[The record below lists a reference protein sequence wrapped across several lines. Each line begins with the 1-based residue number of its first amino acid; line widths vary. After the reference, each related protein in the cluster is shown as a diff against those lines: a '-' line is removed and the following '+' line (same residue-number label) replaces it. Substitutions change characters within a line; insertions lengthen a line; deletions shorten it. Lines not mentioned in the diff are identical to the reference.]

1 MNVFESAPSAGPPL
15 TGSVLRI
22 TLVCFAVSMIDGFD
36 TLMLSFVAPLLAK
49 SLQIDHASLG
59 RVFGA
64 GFVGTVLGS
73 LIVGPLADRFG
84 RRPMLLLALAVT
96 GVFTLACAYATSAET
111 LALLRFI
118 GGLGMGGAIPPVAA
132 ITAESSSPQR
142 RSSLVILMFIGF
154 PLGAVVGGAITAA
167 LMTRFGWPL
176 VFVMGGVSALAALV
190 PVLLVIPRQSA
201 VRAGLSVASRR
212 DAGGGDD
219 DGDGVGVAAETAA
232 APPAGLAGKLFGH
245 LFADGR
251 LAATLAL
258 WFGVLSSMILS
269 GFLVSFMPTI
279 LNLNGVPPAR
289 AALGAVVLNIGA
301 IVGALVISMLVG
313 KRGPFVPVTI
323 AFLCGGVLT
332 CALGQIIGAGN
343 LAFAMLFAVGA
354 CLVGGQ
360 LTFPAIASRL
370 FPADVRAAG
379 IGWAMAIGRTGSIIG
394 PLVGGM
400 LLARHLP
407 FNTLFMTAA
416 LLAAGGALGIGLANL
431 WRPRDDGEPA
441 VAGAS
446 FSITGSELGEL
457 GNGKH

>member
-1 MNVFESAPSAGPPL
+1 MHAFEPEPSAGPPL
-15 TGSVLRI
+15 AGKVWRI

-36 TLMLSFVAPLLAK
+36 TLMLSFVAPLLAT
-49 SLQIDHASLG
+49 SLQIDHATLG

-84 RRPMLLLALAVT
+84 RRPMLLLALVVT
-96 GVFTLACAYATSAET
+96 GTFTLACAFATSAT
-111 LALLRFI
+111 MLATLRFL

-176 VFVMGGVSALAALV
+176 VFVMGGASALAALV
-190 PVLLVIPRQSA
+190 PVLLVIPGHTATPSA
-201 VRAGLSVASRR
+201 QRRRAPR
-212 DAGGGDD
+212 
-219 DGDGVGVAAETAA
+219 
-232 APPAGLAGKLFGH
+232 KIFGN
-245 LFADGR
+245 LFAQGR

-269 GFLVSFMPTI
+269 GFLVNFMPT
-279 LNLNGVPPAR
+279 LLYLNGVSPAR
-289 AALGAVVLNIGA
+289 AALGAVVLNVGA
-301 IVGALVISMLVG
+301 IVGALVIASLVG

-332 CALGQIIGAGN
+332 FALGQIIGAGN

-360 LTFPAIASRL
+360 LTIPAIASRL

-394 PLVGGM
+394 PLIGGM

-407 FNTLFMTAA
+407 LDTLFTIAA
-416 LLAAGGALGIGLANL
+416 LLAAGGALGIGFANR
-431 WRPRDDGEPA
+431 WRPRDDAQAPA
-441 VAGAS
+441 GSTTFA
-446 FSITGSELGEL
+446 ITGSELG
-457 GNGKH
+457 NGKH

>member
-1 MNVFESAPSAGPPL
+1 METVMNAFGLEQSAGPP
-15 TGSVLRI
+15 SNNVLRI

-49 SLQIDHASLG
+49 SLQIDHAALG

-84 RRPMLLLALAVT
+84 RRPMLVLALCVT
-96 GVFTLACAYATSAET
+96 GIFTLGCAFATSAT
-111 LALLRFI
+111 ALAALRFL

-167 LMTRFGWPL
+167 LMMRFGWPF
-176 VFVMGGVSALAALV
+176 VFVMGGASALVALI
-190 PVLLVIPRQSA
+190 PVLLVIPKQTVS
-201 VRAGLSVASRR
+201 RAEL
-212 DAGGGDD
+212 
-219 DGDGVGVAAETAA
+219 AA
-232 APPAGLAGKLFGH
+232 ARQRNAAHRTGLPGKLFGN
-245 LFADGR
+245 LFAGGR

-279 LNLNGVPPAR
+279 LNMNGVAPAR

-301 IVGALVISMLVG
+301 IGGALVISMLVG

-323 AFLCGGVLT
+323 SFLCGALLT
-332 CALGQIIGAGN
+332 FALGHIIAAGN
-343 LAFAMLFAVGA
+343 VAFAMLFAVGA

-394 PLVGGM
+394 PLVGGI
-400 LLARHLP
+400 LLSQHLP
-407 FNTLFMTAA
+407 FDTLFMVAA
-416 LLAAGGALGIGLANL
+416 LLAVGGALGIGLANM
-431 WRPRDDGEPA
+431 WRPREESGPA
-441 VAGAS
+441 LASAS
-446 FSITGSELGEL
+446 FAITGSELG
-457 GNGKH
+457 NGKH